1 MPLPTMLRRALPVVA
16 LGGWALAAGEG
27 PAFFGELAA
36 LVVISAGIAFVSF
49 RLGLVPIVSFL
60 LAGVIIGPG
69 ALGIVRNP
77 QLINAA
83 AEIGVVLLLFTI
95 GIEFSLE
102 RLARIARLIF
112 VGGGL
117 QVGLTLA
124 LTTGLLALLGVSWRE
139 GVFTGC
145 LLALSSTA
153 IVMKLLSDR
162 GETNSAAGQASLGI
176 LIFQDLAVVAM
187 VLVVPML
194 GQGGGAGGEVLWAF
208 AKAAAIIALILTLAR
223 RVIPAFLEAV
233 ARTCSREVFLLVV
246 IALCFGTAY
255 LTSLAGLSLAL
266 GAFLAGLL
274 VSESRFGQQALG
286 EILPL
291 QILFSAAFFISVGL
305 LFDLSFMVSSPLLLL
320 SAILG
325 VLGLKVAVTA
335 LSTRVLGYPLA
346 VSAQVGLLLAQVGE
360 FSFVLERVGRE
371 AGLNAFGIP
380 QEGSQVFVALTVLL
394 MAATPFLANAGGRL
408 RERVGA
414 PAAQAPAPLPQV
426 AHGAFDHLEN
436 HVILAGYGAYGR
448 RLADALNRSG
458 EPFLILTLS
467 PDGAN
472 QAEEAGYPVLRG
484 DYSNPH
490 ILGLSGVSR
499 ARLVVI
505 PDDEPA
511 MIHRV
516 AAVVRA
522 NHPDLPILARTRFE
536 EEVSELERAGVSQ
549 VLPEERLTAQE
560 LLARVMGAGSMGLG
574 PEAPRPEAQPKKAG
588 TPIRLNAAQ
597 LASANC
603 THLEWAHE
611 VVPSTSVCADC
622 QKLGDT
628 WVHLRVC
635 MTCGYV
641 GCCDDSKNKHARQHF
656 QSSGHPIIKSLEKGE
671 GWAWCFVDEK
681 LL

>member
-1 MPLPTMLRRALPVVA
+1 M
-16 LGGWALAAGEG
+16 
-27 PAFFGELAA
+27 
-36 LVVISAGIAFVSF
+36 
-49 RLGLVPIVSFL
+49 
-60 LAGVIIGPG
+60 
-69 ALGIVRNP
+69 
-77 QLINAA
+77 
-83 AEIGVVLLLFTI
+83 
-95 GIEFSLE
+95 
-102 RLARIARLIF
+102 
-112 VGGGL
+112 
-117 QVGLTLA
+117 
-124 LTTGLLALLGVSWRE
+124 
-139 GVFTGC
+139 
-145 LLALSSTA
+145 
-153 IVMKLLSDR
+153 
-162 GETNSAAGQASLGI
+162 
-176 LIFQDLAVVAM
+176 
-187 VLVVPML
+187 
-194 GQGGGAGGEVLWAF
+194 
-208 AKAAAIIALILTLAR
+208 
-223 RVIPAFLEAV
+223 
-233 ARTCSREVFLLVV
+233 

-305 LFDLSFMVSSPLLLL
+305 LFDLSFMVSSLPLVLGT
-320 SAILG
+320 ILG
-325 VLGLKVAVTA
+325 VLGLKVAVTV

-484 DYSNPH
+484 DYANPH

-536 EEVSELERAGVSQ
+536 EEVPELERAGVSQ

-560 LLARVMGAGSMGLG
+560 LLARVMGAPPGTGSIGQVWREAPG
-574 PEAPRPEAQPKKAG
+574 PEDQPKKAG
-588 TPIRLNAAQ
+588 TPIRLSEAQ

-611 VVPSTSVCADC
+611 VVPSSISVCADC

-641 GCCDDSKNKHARQHF
+641 GCCDDSRNKHARQHF
-656 QSSGHPIIKSLEKGE
+656 QSTGHPIIKSLEKGE